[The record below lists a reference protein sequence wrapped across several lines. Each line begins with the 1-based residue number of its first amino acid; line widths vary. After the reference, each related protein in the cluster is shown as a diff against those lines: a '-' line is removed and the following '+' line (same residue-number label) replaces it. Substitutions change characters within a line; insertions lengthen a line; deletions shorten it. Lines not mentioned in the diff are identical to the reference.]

1 MASTS
6 VAAGGDAPENRLLI
20 PGEKGVHSGIPEA
33 VFLEDIDSFM
43 KGETAE
49 DVLKRLDEQHQ
60 KFKFMLSNFDN
71 KKKRLK
77 GQIPDITTTL
87 ESVKHLKS
95 KRDGE
100 PMETKFLL
108 SDQVYAKAV
117 VPPTSRVCLWLGAN
131 TMLEYDIDEAEEL
144 LVKNLGDAKTGL
156 ATLED
161 DMDYLRDQITTTEVN
176 MARIYN
182 WNVKNKK
189 DKGEPVQR
197 MGSWISDI
205 KLTEGLTTGW

>member
-6 VAAGGDAPENRLLI
+6 TAVAVAPDNRLLI

-33 VFLEDIDSFM
+33 VFLEDVESFM

-49 DVLKRLDEQHQ
+49 EILKKLDEQHQ
-60 KFKFMLSNFDN
+60 KFKFMLANFDN

-95 KRDGE
+95 KRDDG
-100 PMETKFLL
+100 PIETKFLL

-131 TMLEYDIDEAEEL
+131 TMLEYDIEEAEEL
-144 LVKNLGDAKTGL
+144 LVKNLGDAKSSL
-156 ATLED
+156 EKLED
-161 DMDYLRDQITTTEVN
+161 DMDFLRDQITTTEVN
-176 MARIYN
+176 MARVYN

-189 DKGEPVQR
+189 SSGEPLQR
-197 MGSWISDI
+197 MGS
-205 KLTEGLTTGW
+205 

>member
-1 MASTS
+1 
-6 VAAGGDAPENRLLI
+6 
-20 PGEKGVHSGIPEA
+20 
-33 VFLEDIDSFM
+33 
-43 KGETAE
+43 
-49 DVLKRLDEQHQ
+49 
-60 KFKFMLSNFDN
+60 
-71 KKKRLK
+71 
-77 GQIPDITTTL
+77 
-87 ESVKHLKS
+87 
-95 KRDGE
+95 
-100 PMETKFLL
+100 METKFLL

-197 MGSWISDI
+197 MGS
-205 KLTEGLTTGW
+205 

>member
-6 VAAGGDAPENRLLI
+6 AAAKAEGPENRLLI

-33 VFLEDIDSFM
+33 VFLEEIDAFM

-60 KFKFMLSNFDN
+60 KFKFMLANFDS

-95 KRDGE
+95 KRDGGTI
-100 PMETKFLL
+100 ETKFLL
-108 SDQVYAKAV
+108 SDQVYAKAE

-144 LVKNLGDAKTGL
+144 LVKNLGDAKTSL
-156 ATLED
+156 EKLED
-161 DMDYLRDQITTTEVN
+161 DIDFLRDQITTTEVN

-189 DKGEPVQR
+189 ANGEPVQR
-197 MGSWISDI
+197 MGS
-205 KLTEGLTTGW
+205 

>member
-1 MASTS
+1 MASTTTA
-6 VAAGGDAPENRLLI
+6 VAAAPENRLLI

-33 VFLEDIDSFM
+33 VFLEEVDTFM

-49 DVLKRLDEQHQ
+49 EVLKRLDEQHQ
-60 KFKFMLSNFDN
+60 KFKFMLANFDN

-95 KRDGE
+95 KRDAG
-100 PMETKFLL
+100 PIETKFLL

-131 TMLEYDIDEAEEL
+131 TMLEYDIEEAEEL
-144 LVKNLGDAKTGL
+144 LVKNLGDAKTSL
-156 ATLED
+156 EKLED
-161 DMDYLRDQITTTEVN
+161 DIDFLRDQITTTEVN
-176 MARIYN
+176 MARVYN

-189 DKGEPVQR
+189 ANEEIVQR
-197 MGSWISDI
+197 MGS
-205 KLTEGLTTGW
+205 

>member
-1 MASTS
+1 
-6 VAAGGDAPENRLLI
+6 
-20 PGEKGVHSGIPEA
+20 
-33 VFLEDIDSFM
+33 LEELDGFM

-60 KFKFMLSNFDN
+60 KFKFMLANFDS

-95 KRDGE
+95 KRDGGTI
-100 PMETKFLL
+100 ETKFLL
-108 SDQVYAKAV
+108 SDQVYAKAE

-144 LVKNLGDAKTGL
+144 LVKNLGDAKSSL
-156 ATLED
+156 EKLED
-161 DMDYLRDQITTTEVN
+161 DIDYLRDQITTTEVN

-189 DKGEPVQR
+189 ANGEDVQR
-197 MGSWISDI
+197 MGS
-205 KLTEGLTTGW
+205 

>member
-6 VAAGGDAPENRLLI
+6 AAAGAEAPENRLLI

-33 VFLEDIDSFM
+33 VFLEELDGFM

-60 KFKFMLSNFDN
+60 KFKFMLANFDS

-95 KRDGE
+95 KRDGGTI
-100 PMETKFLL
+100 ETKFLL
-108 SDQVYAKAV
+108 SDQVYAKAE

-144 LVKNLGDAKTGL
+144 LVKNLGDAKSSL
-156 ATLED
+156 EKLED
-161 DMDYLRDQITTTEVN
+161 DIDYLRDQITTTEVN

-189 DKGEPVQR
+189 ANGEDVQR
-197 MGSWISDI
+197 MGS
-205 KLTEGLTTGW
+205 

>member
-87 ESVKHLKS
+87 ESVKVCKLVIV
-95 KRDGE
+95 G
-100 PMETKFLL
+100 L
-108 SDQVYAKAV
+108 SFWYCTCIPVFVRLFFYV
-117 VPPTSRVCLWLGAN
+117 LFF
-131 TMLEYDIDEAEEL
+131 LEY
-144 LVKNLGDAKTGL
+144 
-156 ATLED
+156 
-161 DMDYLRDQITTTEVN
+161 
-176 MARIYN
+176 
-182 WNVKNKK
+182 
-189 DKGEPVQR
+189 
-197 MGSWISDI
+197 
-205 KLTEGLTTGW
+205 

>member
-6 VAAGGDAPENRLLI
+6 AAAGAEAPENRLLI

-33 VFLEDIDSFM
+33 VFLEELDGFM

-60 KFKFMLSNFDN
+60 KFKFMLANFDS

-95 KRDGE
+95 KRDGGTI
-100 PMETKFLL
+100 ETKFLL
-108 SDQVYAKAV
+108 SDQVYAKAE

-144 LVKNLGDAKTGL
+144 LVKNLGDAKSSL
-156 ATLED
+156 EKLED
-161 DMDYLRDQITTTEVN
+161 DIDYLRDQITTTEVN

-189 DKGEPVQR
+189 ANGEEVQR
-197 MGSWISDI
+197 MGS
-205 KLTEGLTTGW
+205 

>member
-1 MASTS
+1 MAFTT
-6 VAAGGDAPENRLLI
+6 AAGIDGRLLI

-33 VFLEDIDSFM
+33 VFLEDVDSFM
-43 KGETAE
+43 KAGDSAE
-49 DVLKRLDEQHQ
+49 EVLKKLDEQHQ

-71 KKKRLK
+71 KKKRLRA
-77 GQIPDITTTL
+77 QVPDIATTL

-95 KRDGE
+95 KKDDG
-100 PMETKFLL
+100 PIETKFVL
-108 SDQVYAKAV
+108 SDQVYAKAI

-144 LVKNLGDAKTGL
+144 LVKNLGDAKSS
-156 ATLED
+156 LEKLGD
-161 DMDYLRDQITTTEVN
+161 DIDYLRDQITTTEVN

-189 DKGEPVQR
+189 ANGEPLQR
-197 MGSWISDI
+197 MGS
-205 KLTEGLTTGW
+205 

>member
-6 VAAGGDAPENRLLI
+6 AAAKAEGPENRLLI

-33 VFLEDIDSFM
+33 VFLEEIDAFM
-43 KGETAE
+43 KGETAD

-60 KFKFMLSNFDN
+60 KFKFMLANFDS

-95 KRDGE
+95 KRDGGTI
-100 PMETKFLL
+100 ETKFLL
-108 SDQVYAKAV
+108 SDQVYAKAE

-144 LVKNLGDAKTGL
+144 LVKNLGDAKTSL
-156 ATLED
+156 EKLED
-161 DMDYLRDQITTTEVN
+161 DIDFLRDQITTTEVN

-189 DKGEPVQR
+189 ANGEPVQR
-197 MGSWISDI
+197 MGS
-205 KLTEGLTTGW
+205 

>member
-6 VAAGGDAPENRLLI
+6 AAAGSEAPENRLLI

-33 VFLEDIDSFM
+33 VFLEELDGFM

-60 KFKFMLSNFDN
+60 KFKFMLANFDS

-95 KRDGE
+95 KRDGGTI
-100 PMETKFLL
+100 ETKFLL
-108 SDQVYAKAV
+108 SDQVYAKAE

-144 LVKNLGDAKTGL
+144 LVKNLGDAKSSL
-156 ATLED
+156 EKLED
-161 DMDYLRDQITTTEVN
+161 DIDYLRDQITTTEVN

-189 DKGEPVQR
+189 ANGEEVQR
-197 MGSWISDI
+197 MGS
-205 KLTEGLTTGW
+205 

>member
-6 VAAGGDAPENRLLI
+6 AAAAPDNRLLI

-33 VFLEDIDSFM
+33 VFLEDVDSFM

-49 DVLKRLDEQHQ
+49 EILKKLDEQHQ
-60 KFKFMLSNFDN
+60 KFKFMLANFDN

-77 GQIPDITTTL
+77 VQIPDITTTL

-95 KRDGE
+95 KRDDG
-100 PMETKFLL
+100 PIETKFLL

-131 TMLEYDIDEAEEL
+131 TMLEYDIGEAEEL
-144 LVKNLGDAKTGL
+144 LVKNLGDAKSS
-156 ATLED
+156 LEKLGD
-161 DMDYLRDQITTTEVN
+161 DMDFLRDQITTTEVN
-176 MARIYN
+176 MARVYN
-182 WNVKNKK
+182 WNVKNKQSN
-189 DKGEPVQR
+189 GEPLQR
-197 MGSWISDI
+197 MGS
-205 KLTEGLTTGW
+205 